1 MSRTSL
7 TRPRLNRAVWDRTA
21 TDTRLLPRSRRSASG
36 GLPYTMSLG
45 NPLPGDGSSID
56 YVRHTP
62 SQGHCRTGAPL
73 TGRSGFAHGE
83 FKEPAFA
90 GLRLRVVVPLQDPNA
105 VTIRVI
111 PSAHGSIGSVL
122 PSLSSVERCCRTDK
136 PHTETTSNLTRLL
149 RHVWGYS
156 RIAVDVNHPLRRI
169 IGIDA
174 GVVVLLLKSHGPS
187 IASLS
192 FPLVHF
198 PSRDDRPVAQSVGAP
213 SGASTPL
220 PPPIDLNI
228 PTPRRSPM
236 PRGGRRPGAGAPKG
250 NYNAFKHGRNSRRM
264 RELAAILALVP
275 HTRRPVEGDP
285 QEARL
290 ASALAL
296 SAFMDRLS
304 LHSLQLT
311 DPAMQKLHR
320 TVKALQP
327 PELKRPRKTPRSW
340 YKISATIKDHA

>member
-1 MSRTSL
+1 
-7 TRPRLNRAVWDRTA
+7 
-21 TDTRLLPRSRRSASG
+21 
-36 GLPYTMSLG
+36 MSLG

-62 SQGHCRTGAPL
+62 LQGLCRTGAPL

-90 GLRLRVVVPLQDPNA
+90 GLRLRVVVPLQDPTA

-111 PSAHGSIGSVL
+111 PSAHRSIGSVL

-250 NYNAFKHGRNSRRM
+250 NYNAFKHGRNSGACGN
-264 RELAAILALVP
+264 LPPSSPSSPTPAAP
-275 HTRRPVEGDP
+275 SKGTPRKPGSPPPRPL
-285 QEARL
+285 RL
-290 ASALAL
+290 YG
-296 SAFMDRLS
+296 
-304 LHSLQLT
+304 
-311 DPAMQKLHR
+311 
-320 TVKALQP
+320 P
-327 PELKRPRKTPRSW
+327 PFPPLPPTHRPRHAETPSHRQSPQTQTA
-340 YKISATIKDHA
+340 KENPPILV